1 MTVSLRGN
9 GSKKIAIIDD
19 FTKTDIIFREF
30 ISTVIAHVS
39 IAHKWKCILVLFC
52 QLSCIVQNKA
62 QRRKISME
70 FFLQHSFLL

>member
-1 MTVSLRGN
+1 MRNFQCLLSVLKRTYICYYIICMTASLRGN

-39 IAHKWKCILVLFC
+39 ITRTNGNVF
-52 QLSCIVQNKA
+52 
-62 QRRKISME
+62 
-70 FFLQHSFLL
+70 